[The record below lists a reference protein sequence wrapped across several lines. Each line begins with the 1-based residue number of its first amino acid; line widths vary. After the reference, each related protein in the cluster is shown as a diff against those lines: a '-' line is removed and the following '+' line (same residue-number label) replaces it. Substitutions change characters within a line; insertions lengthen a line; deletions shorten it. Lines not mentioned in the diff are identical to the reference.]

1 MSRQA
6 DVTLS
11 HSAAL
16 INDLRR
22 LDATLRP
29 LSGTM
34 SRFADSATQGKRW
47 AIVLAGGDGKRLLPM
62 TRVVAGDDRP
72 KQFCALV
79 DADTLLE
86 KTRKRAE
93 RSVAPERT
101 LYALTRGHS
110 RFYMKESGIRA
121 SQRIVQPC
129 NKGTAA
135 PIVYGLMS
143 IERQDRD
150 AVVAVLPSDHHY
162 SDEAAFTR
170 ALNAAF
176 DAALRYTG
184 SVILMGGHARGAE
197 TEYGW
202 IERGDAV
209 GGGSSTAWRVRGFHE
224 KPPAP
229 VAQRLFEQGA
239 LWNTFV
245 MVGRVRDF
253 IDLVGAARTG
263 LLKAF
268 PQEHLWSG
276 SEVHL
281 EDWVYSRIYNIDFS
295 REVLSSQ
302 TDRLL
307 TLPLEVG
314 WNDLGHPERVLDVL
328 QSAGQAPWWMKEW
341 QAMRRPAVRAAA
353 AAGTSEAAAV
363 A

>member
-1 MSRQA
+1 MALYA
-6 DVTLS
+6 DVTMIQDSASLS
-11 HSAAL
+11 D
-16 INDLRR
+16 DLGR
-22 LDATLRP
+22 LDASLRP
-29 LSGTM
+29 APGTAPR
-34 SRFADSATQGKRW
+34 SADVAGQRKRW
-47 AIVLAGGDGKRLLPM
+47 AIVLAGGDGKRLLSM
-62 TRVVAGDDRP
+62 TRFVAGDDRP

-93 RSVAPERT
+93 RSVAPERM
-101 LYALTRGHS
+101 LFALTREHS
-110 RFYMKESGIRA
+110 RFYLKESGIRA

-143 IERQDRD
+143 IEKQDPD

-170 ALNAAF
+170 ALNGAF
-176 DAALRYTG
+176 DAALRYPG
-184 SVILMGGHARGAE
+184 FVILMGGRARGAE

-202 IERGDAV
+202 IELGSAV
-209 GGGSSTAWRVRGFHE
+209 GGGSSTAYRVQGFRE

-229 VAQRLFEQGA
+229 VAQRLFDEGA

-253 IDLVGAARTG
+253 IEMVGAARTG

-268 PQEHLWSG
+268 PQEHLWNG

-281 EDWVYSRIYNIDFS
+281 EDWIYSRIYNIDFS
-295 REVLSSQ
+295 REVLSTQ

-307 TLPLEVG
+307 TLPLEVD

-328 QSAGQAPWWMKEW
+328 QSAGQSPWWMKEW
-341 QAMRRPAVRAAA
+341 QATKRPAARAAA
-353 AAGTSEAAAV
+353 ATGSEAAV